1 MQLSTEN
8 NIKFGMTFSQ
18 GIINYNTNNKKN
30 IFEEIITA
38 HNIEEDDNLSK
49 DEKTRLLNLL
59 NSDINPFEKRLRIMR
74 SLDKEKDF
82 SSKIA
87 LILQKKL
94 SKMEMVQEILTIFRD
109 EYTKK
114 DILKKDFGEVLTPF
128 FMVKE
133 MISQVDEE
141 FWNSPYDENGNI
153 KTILETSNGSGIF
166 LWCVVYKFMYGLRT
180 HFIDEDERYKF
191 IIENMIYACELQ
203 NSKMFNWLCTAD
215 LYDEYDL
222 NVYCGSYLENG
233 FDIHMREVWGV
244 DRFSL
249 CVSNPPYQETIE
261 GSKRARPIYNEFI
274 EKSIEF
280 SDKILFITPS
290 RWLAG
295 GFGLDNFRNM
305 MFSRNDIKLIR
316 HFDDA
321 TKIFGNSVEIKGGVS
336 YFMIDKKHNGLVN
349 IDGKISKLNKY
360 DIFVDLKYYNLLD
373 KILENMNNSL
383 KSISKS
389 KSFWMNFND
398 NELDN
403 IKSDSNI
410 LCYVSKNKGLKKYIN
425 PDELSGSSRNL
436 IDKFKVF
443 TPYAAG
449 SSNNLGNFGNKII
462 GYPNEVCSNT
472 YMTLLTNSENE
483 SKSLISYMNTKFCN
497 FFLSLRKNTQ
507 NMKPDTFKW
516 IPLVELDRQWTDDL
530 LFEYFNLTEEEQEL
544 ILQK

>member
-1 MQLSTEN
+1 MQLSKS
-8 NIKFGMTFSQ
+8 NISFGMTFSTALTEYN
-18 GIINYNTNNKKN
+18 INHNKN
-30 IFEEIITA
+30 IFEEIITSQT
-38 HNIEEDDNLSK
+38 IEDDNNLSEE
-49 DEKTRLLNLL
+49 EKVRLLNLL
-59 NSDINPFEKRLRIMR
+59 NSDLNPFEKRLRIMR
-74 SLDKEKDF
+74 TLDKEKDF

-87 LILQKKL
+87 LILQKKP

-133 MISQVDEE
+133 MILQISED
-141 FWNSPYDENGNI
+141 FWCSPYDENGNI

-166 LWCVVYKFMYGLRT
+166 LWCVVYKFMHGLRT

-249 CVSNPPYQETIE
+249 CLSNPPYQETIE

-274 EKSIEF
+274 EKYIEF

-336 YFMIDKKHNGLVN
+336 YFMIDKKHNGLVD
-349 IDGKISKLNKY
+349 IDGKITKLNKY

-383 KSISKS
+383 KSIAKS

-398 NELDN
+398 SKLDN
-403 IKSDSNI
+403 IKSDNNI

-530 LFEYFNLTEEEQEL
+530 LFEYFNLTEDEQKL